1 MKSSFTKSTDLEL
14 LSSIEKGRVDLV
26 LTDPPYLISKDSGMQ
41 RLKDSGKSHEK
52 YGRKYATATDFGQW
66 DKDYTIDDL
75 QLAIDEFYRILR
87 PGGSCIIFFD
97 LWKIETLRNA
107 LSKFSKHRLIEWLK
121 TNPVPINQKAT
132 YLSNAREIAISC
144 VKGGKATFNSKYDKG
159 VYEYPIYGGK
169 DRFHP
174 TQKSLPLF
182 EELIKKHSNEGDIV
196 VDPYGG
202 SGTTYVASMNTNRVC
217 LSSEPDE
224 EYFEKTKQRI
234 STKNDKSRRYRSLPP
249 RHARYAPKTPQNLT
263 ERPFRP
269 PCRGKNRYLRFLSP
283 TGCVRTPTTPFDRRQ
298 HRDTL
303 GRCWGRPMKIA

>member
-1 MKSSFTKSTDLEL
+1 MQSRFDNSMDLEL
-14 LSSIEKGRVDLV
+14 LRSIEKDSVDLV
-26 LTDPPYLISKDSGMQ
+26 LTDPPYLISRKSGMQ
-41 RLKDSGKSHEK
+41 SHKERKPGDKGYNQVSKRIEDGKEIEVD
-52 YGRKYATATDFGQW
+52 YGRHFATATDFGQW

-97 LWKIETLRNA
+97 LWKIETLSKL

-121 TNPVPINQKAT
+121 TNPVPINQRAT

-159 VYEYPIYGGK
+159 VYEYPIYSGK

-182 EELIKKHSNEGDIV
+182 EELIKKHSNEGDII

-202 SGTTYVASMNTNRVC
+202 SGTTYVASTNTNRIC
-217 LSSEPDE
+217 LSCEPDE
-224 EYFEKTKQRI
+224 EYFEKAKRRI
-234 STKNDKSRRYRSLPP
+234 N
-249 RHARYAPKTPQNLT
+249 AN
-263 ERPFRP
+263 
-269 PCRGKNRYLRFLSP
+269 N
-283 TGCVRTPTTPFDRRQ
+283 
-298 HRDTL
+298 
-303 GRCWGRPMKIA
+303 

>member
-1 MKSSFTKSTDLEL
+1 MQSRFDNSTDLEL
-14 LSSIEKGRVDLV
+14 LRSIEKDSVDLI
-26 LTDPPYLISKDSGMQ
+26 LTDPPYIISKDSGMQ

-52 YGRKYATATDFGQW
+52 YGRKYATATDYGQW
-66 DKDYTIDDL
+66 DKNYTIDDL

-97 LWKIETLRNA
+97 LWKIETLTNA

-121 TNPVPINQKAT
+121 TNPVPINSNAT

-144 VKGGKATFNSKYDKG
+144 VKGGKATFHSYYDNG
-159 VYEYPIYGGK
+159 VYEHPIYSGK

-202 SGTTYVASMNTNRVC
+202 SGTTYIASVNTNRIC
-217 LSSEPDE
+217 LSCELNG
-224 EYFEKTKQRI
+224 EYYKKSKKRI
-234 STKNDKSRRYRSLPP
+234 G
-249 RHARYAPKTPQNLT
+249 
-263 ERPFRP
+263 PF
-269 PCRGKNRYLRFLSP
+269 L
-283 TGCVRTPTTPFDRRQ
+283 
-298 HRDTL
+298 
-303 GRCWGRPMKIA
+303 

>member
-1 MKSSFTKSTDLEL
+1 MQSRFDNSTDLEL
-14 LSSIEKGRVDLV
+14 LRSIEKGSVDLV
-26 LTDPPYLISKDSGMQ
+26 LTDPPYLISRESGMQ
-41 RLKDSGKSHEK
+41 SHSERKPGDKGYNQVSKRLEDGKEVEVD
-52 YGRKYATATDFGQW
+52 YGRRFATATDFGQW

-75 QLAIDEFYRILR
+75 QLAIDEFYRILH

-217 LSSEPDE
+217 LSCEPNE
-224 EYFEKTKQRI
+224 EYYEKTRERI
-234 STKNDKSRRYRSLPP
+234 
-249 RHARYAPKTPQNLT
+249 
-263 ERPFRP
+263 
-269 PCRGKNRYLRFLSP
+269 CGKNSP
-283 TGCVRTPTTPFDRRQ
+283 
-298 HRDTL
+298 
-303 GRCWGRPMKIA
+303 

>member
-1 MKSSFTKSTDLEL
+1 MKSSFTNSTDLVL
-14 LSSIEKGRVDLV
+14 LRSIEKDSVDLV
-26 LTDPPYLISKDSGMQ
+26 LTDPPYLISRKSGMQ
-41 RLKDSGKSHEK
+41 SHKERKPGDKGYNQVSKRIEDGKEIEVD
-52 YGRKYATATDFGQW
+52 YGRYFATATDFGQW

-97 LWKIETLRNA
+97 LWKIETLSKL

-121 TNPVPINQKAT
+121 TNPVPINQRAT

-159 VYEYPIYGGK
+159 VYEYPIYSGK

-182 EELIKKHSNEGDIV
+182 EELIKKHSNEGDII

-202 SGTTYVASMNTNRVC
+202 SGTTYVASTNTNRIC
-217 LSSEPDE
+217 LSCEPDE
-224 EYFEKTKQRI
+224 EYFEKAERRI
-234 STKNDKSRRYRSLPP
+234 N
-249 RHARYAPKTPQNLT
+249 AN
-263 ERPFRP
+263 
-269 PCRGKNRYLRFLSP
+269 N
-283 TGCVRTPTTPFDRRQ
+283 
-298 HRDTL
+298 
-303 GRCWGRPMKIA
+303 

>member
-1 MKSSFTKSTDLEL
+1 MQSRFANSTDLEL
-14 LSSIEKGRVDLV
+14 LRSIEKGSVDLV
-26 LTDPPYLISKDSGMQ
+26 LTDPPYLISRESGMQ
-41 RLKDSGKSHEK
+41 SHSERNPGDKGYNQVSKRLEDGKEVEVD
-52 YGRKYATATDFGQW
+52 YGRRFATATDFGQW

-121 TNPVPINQKAT
+121 TNPVPINSKAT

-217 LSSEPDE
+217 LSGEPDE
-224 EYFEKTKQRI
+224 EYFEKTKRRI
-234 STKNDKSRRYRSLPP
+234 NAND
-249 RHARYAPKTPQNLT
+249 
-263 ERPFRP
+263 
-269 PCRGKNRYLRFLSP
+269 
-283 TGCVRTPTTPFDRRQ
+283 
-298 HRDTL
+298 
-303 GRCWGRPMKIA
+303 